1 MRGLEKKDWVLVEN
15 MLVKTI
21 PKYELVN
28 RVITFGLSSKTRRKL
43 VDLACI
49 RPGMTVLDA
58 GCGPGTL
65 SEMIAE
71 RMHEG
76 RLFLLDPLDEML
88 WQAFRNLMK
97 FDIEVE
103 FVKGLMEDIPLPSDM
118 FDLVVASYSIRDC
131 MDRDRAIAEI
141 KRVLKRGG
149 RLLLLDITRPENG
162 FEKIVSIHM
171 KYFVPILSSIVY
183 RKMENPWKALYK
195 TYVNMWT
202 PSEMVRAVRRHLAVE
217 FFITFALGAFTLV
230 SARK

>member
-1 MRGLEKKDWVLVEN
+1 MGLKKDDWFFVEG
-15 MLVKTI
+15 MLRKTI

-28 RVITFGLSSKTRRKL
+28 RIITFGFSSKTRRKL
-43 VDLACI
+43 VELAGI

-58 GCGPGTL
+58 GCGPGIL

-71 RMHEG
+71 RMQEG

-88 WQAFRNLMK
+88 WSAFRNLMK
-97 FDIEVE
+97 FDLEIE
-103 FVKGLMEDIPLPSDM
+103 FVKGLMEEIPLPSNM

-131 MDRDRAIAEI
+131 MDRDRAIAEM

-149 RLLLLDITRPENG
+149 RLMLLDITRPENG
-162 FEKIVSIHM
+162 FDAIVSIHM
-171 KYFVPILSSIVY
+171 KYIVPLLSSIAY
-183 RKMENPWKALYK
+183 RKRENPWKALYR

-202 PSEMVRAVRRHLAVE
+202 PSEMVKAVRRHLSVE
-217 FFITFALGAFTLV
+217 FYRTFALGAFTLV

>member
-1 MRGLEKKDWVLVEN
+1 MGLRREDWILVEE
-15 MLVKTI
+15 MLRRTI

-28 RVITFGLSSKTRRKL
+28 RIITFGLSSRTRMELVKL
-43 VDLACI
+43 ADI

-71 RMHEG
+71 RMREG

-88 WQAFRNLMK
+88 WQAFRNLMR
-97 FDIEVE
+97 FDIEIE
-103 FVKGLMEDIPLPSDM
+103 FVKGLMEEIPLPSEM

-131 MDRDRAIAEI
+131 MDRDRAIAEM

-149 RLLLLDITRPENG
+149 RLMLLDITRPENG
-162 FEKIVSIHM
+162 FDRIVSAHM
-171 KYFVPILSSIVY
+171 KYFVPLLSSIAY
-183 RKMENPWKALYK
+183 RGRENPWKALYK
-195 TYVNMWT
+195 TYMGMWT
-202 PSEMVRAVRRHLAVE
+202 PSEMVKAVRRHLSVE
-217 FFITFALGAFTLV
+217 FYRTFALGAFTLV

>member
-1 MRGLEKKDWVLVEN
+1 MGLKKGDWLLVEE
-15 MLVKTI
+15 MLRKTI

-28 RVITFGLSSKTRRKL
+28 RIITFGLSSKTRRKL
-43 VDLACI
+43 VELAGI

-58 GCGPGTL
+58 GCGPGIL

-88 WQAFRNLMK
+88 WAAFRNLMR
-97 FDIEVE
+97 FDLEIE
-103 FVKGLMEDIPLPSDM
+103 FVKGLMEDIPLPSNM

-131 MDRDRAIAEI
+131 MDRDRAIAEV

-149 RLLLLDITRPENG
+149 RLMLLDITRPENG
-162 FEKIVSIHM
+162 FDAIVSAHM
-171 KYFVPILSSIVY
+171 KYIVPLLSSIAY
-183 RKMENPWKALYK
+183 RRKENPWKALYR
-195 TYVNMWT
+195 TYVDMWT
-202 PSEMVRAVRRHLAVE
+202 PSEMVKAVRRHLSVE
-217 FFITFALGAFTLV
+217 FYRTFALGAFTLV